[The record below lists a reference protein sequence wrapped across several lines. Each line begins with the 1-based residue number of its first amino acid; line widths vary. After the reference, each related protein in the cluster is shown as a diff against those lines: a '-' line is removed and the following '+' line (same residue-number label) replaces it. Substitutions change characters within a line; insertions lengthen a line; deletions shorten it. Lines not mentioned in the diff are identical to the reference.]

1 MLAADYRKKKEIYM
15 SSLEDRIKVKEDE
28 IKAKAE
34 ECEMWRRKFADLEKQ
49 YVLSP
54 WEFELTCRHAV
65 MTALWTAAG
74 FDLPNHDGSVQHND
88 RFMANA
94 NMAAPLN
101 PTANRAS
108 GVRNLPDVRNPSGI
122 SPAALNPIRSPIP
135 LYSANST
142 PNNYPSPAIQSQHP
156 TPLASASTTLAAAM
170 PSHPTVS
177 PHSAFPE
184 SSPVG
189 TADGDGTPFDLG
201 VDLSAFDDFFNWDIQ
216 PDNDA
221 DDQQDADFIPA
232 SSPHRS
238 DSDEETD
245 REGDPSG
252 ARKKRRT
259 KNKGKGKKRDD
270 DEEFIDPEV
279 DEEDLFMPI
288 TDVEVPP
295 GQMQLVEKAAKDVM
309 STFGVDSQA
318 QLMGMMQKMVD
329 SGDRL
334 TEEER
339 EKLRSVVRWMRISA
353 GTPRP

>member
-1 MLAADYRKKKEIYM
+1 M
-15 SSLEDRIKVKEDE
+15 SSLEDRIKEKEME

-49 YVLSP
+49 YVLRFGTKD
-54 WEFELTCRHAV
+54 ETLTYRHAV

-74 FDLPNHDGSVQHND
+74 FDLPNQDGTVQSNE
-88 RFMANA
+88 RFMSNS
-94 NMAAPLN
+94 NMPPPIASTSRP
-101 PTANRAS
+101 S
-108 GVRNLPDVRNPSGI
+108 GVRNIPDGRNPSGI

-135 LYSANST
+135 LYSNNST
-142 PNNYPSPAIQSQHP
+142 PNAYPSPALQSQNP

-170 PSHPTVS
+170 PAHPTVS

-238 DSDEETD
+238 DSEEETD
-245 REGDPSG
+245 HEGDPSG
-252 ARKKRRT
+252 PRKKRKT
-259 KNKGKGKKRDD
+259 KNKGKGKRRDD

-288 TDVEVPP
+288 TDVAIPP
-295 GQMQLVEKAAKDVM
+295 GQMQLVEKRQRT
-309 STFGVDSQA
+309 SC
-318 QLMGMMQKMVD
+318 
-329 SGDRL
+329 RL
-334 TEEER
+334 LEWIV
-339 EKLRSVVRWMRISA
+339 KFN
-353 GTPRP
+353 